1 MSQFTK
7 PDFLRAGP
15 VMTDPTSRIDTDIL
29 EPVVQSDTFCR
40 FQFQN
45 KGILNAGSRIT
56 FSINNPS
63 TESFYPLS
71 VGVGALISSVRF
83 VSGGKTICEVQDWG
97 HLHAYESVFSDH
109 SVIKER
115 DQYLEGKALCVGLS
129 YKDKVAN
136 ESSHITL
143 ENGKEKVVN
152 LTDVV
157 NTELLLQD
165 FMKLNNEPVFSVRL
179 DDLVP
184 CLRGQELPLFKITED
199 VQLEITF
206 SDPKKRVCI
215 ASGGDDTKAF
225 SINTAET
232 RLIADYTFL
241 DVDEMEAYMKNRGE
255 NYGYTFLEPR
265 LTKTTLA
272 TASDWE
278 NQIRNVGG
286 AGRVV
291 RTAVVSIT
299 SENITASGPIKSL
312 LGDYRSIAPQSTG
325 KGVYG
330 KLTSNFK
337 KNDKFLYP
345 IDRSNSALH
354 YHGVQDAKGGVPH
367 IARSMY
373 ARQGYSIEDNKIEG
387 HRVGGTG
394 QAQQEQLYGQQ
405 FYTAYRFNDG
415 MRVDSRGLELHS
427 KIDGLE
433 DAKKPFTSRCWI
445 MVEKVMTIQDGK
457 VDVMFS

>member
-29 EPVVQSDTFCR
+29 EPVVQSETFCR

-56 FSINNPS
+56 FSLNSPS

-71 VGVGALISSVRF
+71 VGVGALIERVSF
-83 VSGGKTICEVQDWG
+83 KSGGKTICEVQDWG
-97 HLHAYESVFSDH
+97 HLQAYESVFSDH

-115 DQYLEGKALCVGLS
+115 EQYLSGRALSMGLS
-129 YKDKVAN
+129 YDDGKAN
-136 ESSHITL
+136 QSSHITL
-143 ENGKEKVVN
+143 DNGKEKVVN
-152 LTDVV
+152 ATATSTNHSLY
-157 NTELLLQD
+157 D
-165 FMKLNNEPVFSVRL
+165 FMKLNNQPVFSLRL

-199 VQLEITF
+199 VQLELTF
-206 SDPKKRVCI
+206 TTPKKRVSI
-215 ASGGDDTKAF
+215 ASGGDDTKPF
-225 SINTAET
+225 TINTAET

-255 NYGYTFLEPR
+255 GYGYTFLEPR

-272 TASDWE
+272 TASEWQ

-291 RTAVVSIT
+291 RRAIVSIT
-299 SENITASGPIKSL
+299 SENITASGPIKSVL
-312 LGDYRSIAPQSTG
+312 CDYRSIAPESSA
-325 KGVYG
+325 KGTYG
-330 KLTSNFK
+330 KLTANFK

-354 YHGVQDAKGGVPH
+354 YHGLQDAEGGVPH
-367 IARSMY
+367 VSRSMY
-373 ARQGYSIEDNKIEG
+373 ARQGYSIADNKIEG
-387 HRVGGTG
+387 HSVGGTN
-394 QAQQEQLYGQQ
+394 QNQLLGQQ

-427 KIDGLE
+427 KLE
-433 DAKKPFTSRCWI
+433 SMTDADKPYTSRCWI
-445 MVEKVMTIQDGK
+445 MVEKVMTITDGK
-457 VDVMFS
+457 VDVMFT